1 MILFPQ
7 PDLVSVAGVR
17 HNELAL
23 RHPRESTFWQRIA
36 RRFEFENVPDGP
48 HRVSAV
54 WVPSGDLFLYNRDAG
69 SKTGKARI
77 YLRPRPRPQVSRRM
91 PLQLQELRVGQL
103 VEVLSLA
110 GTQPTLYEPE
120 LQMSTEAR

>member
-54 WVPSGDLFLYNRDAG
+54 WVLRETYFSTTEMR
-69 SKTGKARI
+69 ARRQGRREYI
-77 YLRPRPRPQVSRRM
+77 YGHVQDRKSRGECRFNFKSC
-91 PLQLQELRVGQL
+91 ELA
-103 VEVLSLA
+103 SL
-110 GTQPTLYEPE
+110 
-120 LQMSTEAR
+120 